1 MTITFVGAGNLAS
14 HLAPALARSGHEV
27 ICVYSRTMKSALEL
41 TERVGQKSYATD
53 DLQQILPAEAY
64 IISIKDDAI
73 PEVVAAWPEHC
84 RNGVIMHTSGTTGMD
99 ILNVAGEHIG
109 VLYPMQT
116 FSKNK
121 SLDFNKIP
129 CFIES
134 NDKFSYSVVKKLAD
148 SISSNVSEL
157 DSTGRRMLHIGAV
170 FACNF
175 SNHLYA
181 LAYEILE
188 KNCIDPKCLIPLI
201 DETAAKLHH
210 LHPHEGQTG
219 PARRDDQ
226 LTISRH
232 QEALEEQM
240 ELLNIYN
247 TLTESIKIRF

>member
-27 ICVYSRTMKSALEL
+27 ICVYSRTMMSALEL
-41 TERVGQKSYATD
+41 AERVGQRSFATD

-73 PEVVAAWPEHC
+73 PEVVAAWPEGC
-84 RNGVIMHTSGTTGMD
+84 RKGVIMHTSGTTGMN
-99 ILNVAGEHIG
+99 ILNGAGEHVG

-129 CFIES
+129 CFVES
-134 NDKFSYSVVKKLAD
+134 NDKYAYSVVKKLAD
-148 SISSNVSEL
+148 SVSANVSEL
-157 DSTGRRMLHIGAV
+157 NSTSRRMLHVGAV

-181 LAYEILE
+181 LAFEVLE
-188 KNCIDPKCLIPLI
+188 RNGIDPKCLIPLI
-201 DETAAKLHH
+201 DETAEKLHR

-219 PARRDDQ
+219 PARRGDQ
-226 LTISRH
+226 LTISQH
-232 QEALEEQM
+232 QESLEEQK

-247 TLTESIKIRF
+247 IMTESIKSRF